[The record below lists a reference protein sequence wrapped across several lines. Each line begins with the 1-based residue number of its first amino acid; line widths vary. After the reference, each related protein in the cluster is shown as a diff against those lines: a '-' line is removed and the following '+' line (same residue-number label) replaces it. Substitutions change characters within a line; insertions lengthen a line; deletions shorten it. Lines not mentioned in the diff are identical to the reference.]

1 LPNEWAAFLL
11 RQLRQK
17 IDKER
22 IAIIGLWFLMLTG
35 IRLLMVF
42 VGGSIWI
49 GTFGAVALTFAL
61 FYVVIKFTPLRRY
74 GLKVNA
80 ILSGWYQ
87 RKYFLYSAIATSTI
101 LAGLLLLTEYG
112 YWYYGDK
119 LVIFDLF
126 GSNDNKLENTMRT
139 FEHYPLLDKLAITVA
154 STDKSLNGNYAKTT
168 SFLLAEDL
176 EVLSFIFVV
185 RSKKNLFS
193 R

>member
-1 LPNEWAAFLL
+1 MPNEWTAFLL
-11 RQLRQK
+11 GQLIQK

-35 IRLLMVF
+35 IRFLMVF

-61 FYVVIKFTPLRRY
+61 FYVVIKYTALRRY
-74 GLKVNA
+74 RVKVNA
-80 ILSGWYQ
+80 ILSDWYQ
-87 RKYFLYSAIATSTI
+87 RKYFLYSAIATSAI

-112 YWYYGDK
+112 YWSYGDK
-119 LVIFDLF
+119 LVIFDVF
-126 GSNDNKLENTMRT
+126 ESNDNKLENAMRT
-139 FEHYPLLDKLAITVA
+139 FEHYSLLDRLAIIVA
-154 STDKSLNGNYAKTT
+154 STDKSLNGNYGKTT

-176 EVLSFIFVV
+176 EVLLFVLVV
-185 RSKKNLFS
+185 RNKKNLFS